1 MTAFQLASDEVHT
14 WCAGLDIPPETS
26 ARLYATLTPGERQ
39 RSARFRR
46 DGDRQRFIAA
56 RGVLRE
62 LLACYLQ
69 TDPGD
74 VSFVYNAFGK
84 PDLSPEFGGQLE
96 FNLSHAN
103 SLALIAIA
111 TGSSVGVDLEY
122 IRMQSDYPE
131 IARRFF
137 SAAEVDSLSGLQSD
151 AYAVA
156 FLNCWTKKEAYVK
169 ARGEG
174 LTMPLNDDDSA
185 TRWSRYTFQPAPG
198 YAGAVAIEGSGW
210 RLRHGQWTIRAR

>member
-46 DGDRQRFIAA
+46 DRDRQRFIAA

-69 TDPGD
+69 IDPGD
-74 VSFVYNAFGK
+74 VNFVYNAFGK
-84 PDLSPEFGGQLE
+84 PDLSPEFGGQLQS
-96 FNLSHAN
+96 LSRN
-103 SLALIAIA
+103 ALIAIA

-156 FLNCWTKKEAYVK
+156 FLNCWTKKETYV
-169 ARGEG
+169 
-174 LTMPLNDDDSA
+174 
-185 TRWSRYTFQPAPG
+185 RYTFQPAPG
-198 YAGAVAIEGSGW
+198 YAGALAIEGSGW

>member
-1 MTAFQLASDEVHT
+1 
-14 WCAGLDIPPETS
+14 
-26 ARLYATLTPGERQ
+26 
-39 RSARFRR
+39 
-46 DGDRQRFIAA
+46 
-56 RGVLRE
+56 
-62 LLACYLQ
+62 
-69 TDPGD
+69 
-74 VSFVYNAFGK
+74 
-84 PDLSPEFGGQLE
+84 LSPEFGGQLE

-103 SLALIAIA
+103 SLALITIA
-111 TGSSVGVDLEY
+111 TGSSIGVDLEY

-174 LTMPLNDDDSA
+174 LTMRLNDDDSA

-198 YAGAVAIEGSGW
+198 YAGALAIEGSGW